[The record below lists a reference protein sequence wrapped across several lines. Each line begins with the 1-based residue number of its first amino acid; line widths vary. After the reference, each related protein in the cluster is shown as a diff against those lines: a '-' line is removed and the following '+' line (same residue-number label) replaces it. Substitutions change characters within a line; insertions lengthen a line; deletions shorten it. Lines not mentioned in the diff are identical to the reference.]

1 MMRSWLCFGGS
12 VLLAFLFGAAGCQSG
27 GAATGNAPAP
37 DEVSTARRVDS
48 TTRKDMRPSG
58 ITEGPLGLMNPF
70 VRKAICAVWS
80 KVDATW
86 NAHDAERFSRL
97 FADDASFGFVPRG
110 PSLDGRTAILEHFRE
125 RFSRL
130 APDLRHRTQISA
142 IRAVSPGAFA
152 VDGKVEILRH
162 GAGGDDAPTILRKF
176 AIFAVMSGKDEDWS
190 IHALRIYEL
199 PAAHVGI
206 GNACSD
212 EIRFR
217 RRAVAVPT
225 DSGAGSAI
233 NCCNCCTST
242 ISRSESGRGTRN
254 HAGTPVVAR
263 RTQGITGHLS
273 PL

>member
-1 MMRSWLCFGGS
+1 MRDENVQPPTRTMRSWLCFGGS
-12 VLLAFLFGAAGCQSG
+12 VLVAFLFGTAGCQSG

-37 DEVSTARRVDS
+37 EKVATAQRLDP
-48 TTRKDMRPSG
+48 TTRKGARSSI
-58 ITEGPLGLMNPF
+58 ITEGLLTVMNPF

-86 NAHDAERFSRL
+86 NARDAERFSRL
-97 FADDASFGFVPRG
+97 FADDASFRFVQRG

-142 IRAVSPGAFA
+142 IRTVAPGAFS

-162 GAGGDDAPTILRKF
+162 GAGGDDAPTILRTF

-190 IHALRIYEL
+190 IHTLRIYEL
-199 PAAHVGI
+199 PAAAAGI

-212 EIRFR
+212 EILFR
-217 RRAVAVPT
+217 RPTVAVPP

-233 NCCNCCTST
+233 NCCN
-242 ISRSESGRGTRN
+242 
-254 HAGTPVVAR
+254 
-263 RTQGITGHLS
+263 
-273 PL
+273 